1 MEFPTNPSNHPET
14 PVTAQIVYPLPPPPP
29 ARRKPRVLR
38 TLVILGVVLGL
49 GVSLL
54 LNLVLIS
61 RSGLDAFEGDRR
73 VQEKY
78 FSHNRLAQDK
88 VAIISVEG
96 TILES
101 DGFVKRQID
110 RARKDENV
118 KAIVLRVDSPGGTVT
133 GSDFILHHLRELVK
147 DRDIPIVV
155 SMGGIAASGGYY
167 VSMAVGDTPDSIYAE
182 PTTWTGSIGVKI
194 PHYDLSDL
202 LKEWGIKEDTIASHR
217 LKTMG
222 SLAKPMTDEER
233 KIFQGLVDESF
244 GRFKA
249 IIRDGRPRFAN
260 NPAELDKLATGQIYT
275 SQQALSSGLIDKI
288 GFVEDAI
295 DRAIELA
302 KLDKEDVRV
311 VKYKPESNLMAVL
324 MGSESGEGRIE
335 LNALA
340 ELTSPRAYYLYTS
353 VPAAF
358 RNKGVGSL

>member
-1 MEFPTNPSNHPET
+1 MEFPTNPSNPIET
-14 PVTAQIVYPLPPPPP
+14 PVTAEIVHPLPPPPPPPP
-29 ARRKPRVLR
+29 ARRKPRVFR
-38 TLVILGVVLGL
+38 TLLILGVVLGL

-54 LNLVLIS
+54 VNLFLIS
-61 RSGLDAFEGDRR
+61 RNGLDSFEGDRR
-73 VQEKY
+73 VQERY
-78 FSHNRLAQDK
+78 FSHNRFAQDK

-96 TILES
+96 TIIES

-110 RARKDENV
+110 RAKKDENV
-118 KAIVLRVDSPGGTVT
+118 KAIVLRVDSPGGTVS
-133 GSDFILHHLRELVK
+133 GSDFILHHLRQLTK
-147 DRDIPIVV
+147 DREIPIVV
-155 SMGGIAASGGYY
+155 SMGGLAASGGYY
-167 VSMAVGDTPDSIYAE
+167 VSMAVGDTPASIFAE
-182 PTTWTGSIGVKI
+182 PATWTGSIGVKI

-222 SLAKPMTDEER
+222 SLAKPMTDEEH

-244 GRFKA
+244 SRFKA

-275 SQQALSSGLIDKI
+275 SQQAVSSGLVDKI

-302 KLDKEDVRV
+302 KLDKDEVRV
-311 VKYKPESNLMAVL
+311 VKYKPETGLMSIL
-324 MGSESGEGRIE
+324 MGGESGEGRIE

-353 VPAAF
+353 LPAAF
-358 RNKGVGSL
+358 ANRR